1 MADTLGGI
9 MARPDHRCVL
19 AVSHGGACRAF
30 MRYWEQNQK
39 VELHTRLCNCCIL
52 KFEYEDGQFSLVGH
66 RQPRLCRSAPGV
78 SALTAGT
85 LPPGHTTGR

>member
-1 MADTLGGI
+1 MEVRRRMADTLGGI

-39 VELHTRLCNCCIL
+39 VELHTRLYNCCIL
-52 KFEYEDGQFSLVGH
+52 KFEYEDGKFSLVDIVNH
-66 RQPRLCRSAPGV
+66 DF
-78 SALTAGT
+78 AG
-85 LPPGHTTGR
+85 LPQG